1 MLRYLRIIFFKVSVI
16 MPFLGRL
23 SAKLFVS
30 FSIAIA
36 GLVVIATIGNIAL
49 NRTVTVSQEV
59 KEKKFNLAI
68 LVEKFASTSTSIIN
82 SIEVSA
88 AQSTEEGL
96 AEAIETKMILDSQLQ
111 QALALAENGQLAGRL
126 QELQEMAEKV
136 MALGTARVKVV
147 IDQDF
152 AAISTATTAFTAQT
166 EAFRKQLR
174 QVQETSRNDLES
186 SLEGLISGS
195 RQSALIALVTALV
208 LVPLTI
214 ALSVWV
220 YSATVR
226 PIHSAMS
233 ITRAVASGD
242 FAQDIRIKG
251 SLEFVRLGEALR
263 GMVDQLDANRQQL
276 LENRKAAEL
285 RVRVQSEIIEM
296 IGESAEN
303 VASLSRRCSQSS
315 DFLLE
320 NLNRQSTSLDEVNEM
335 ISAVSSQS
343 TANADRATE
352 AVDITMDARRAAES
366 GNRKMDDMV
375 QAMESIGQSSQEILK
390 ILDVLQD
397 IAEQTNLLALNAT
410 IEAARAGE
418 AGKGFAVVAQEVK
431 GLASRSSQ
439 AVKETSGLLEKSA
452 GDVDNGSRI
461 AQQTAAELAQIV
473 GTVDR
478 VTTIANQIADR
489 SKEQAQGIESVS
501 MRLADIHQETGQ
513 MTAMSSQNKDD
524 TASMAENAGQLVTQ
538 LHLKVEETEKK
549 FGAVKSIIY
558 REEEK
563 FLRGSAAELIV

>member
-1 MLRYLRIIFFKVSVI
+1 

-59 KEKKFNLAI
+59 KEKKFSLAI

-96 AEAIETKMILDSQLQ
+96 DEARETKKILDSQLQ
-111 QALALAENGQLAGRL
+111 EALALAENGPLAERL
-126 QELQEMAEKV
+126 QELQEVAEKV
-136 MALGTARVKVV
+136 MALGTTRVKVV

-152 AAISTATTAFTAQT
+152 AAMSSATTAFTAQT

-174 QVQETSRNDLES
+174 QVQETSRRDLES
-186 SLEGLISGS
+186 SLENLISGS
-195 RQSALIALVTALV
+195 RQSAFIALITTLV

-220 YSATVR
+220 YLATVR

-233 ITRAVASGD
+233 ITRSVASGD
-242 FAQDIRIKG
+242 FSQDIHIKG

-263 GMVDQLDANRQQL
+263 GMVDQLDTNRQQL

-315 DFLLE
+315 DFLLD

-335 ISAVSSQS
+335 ISAVNSQS
-343 TANADRATE
+343 TANAERATE

-513 MTAMSSQNKDD
+513 MTAMSAQNKGD

-549 FGAVKSIIY
+549 FGAVKSVIY

-563 FLRGSAAELIV
+563 FLRSTAAELIV

>member
-1 MLRYLRIIFFKVSVI
+1 
-16 MPFLGRL
+16 
-23 SAKLFVS
+23 
-30 FSIAIA
+30 
-36 GLVVIATIGNIAL
+36 
-49 NRTVTVSQEV
+49 
-59 KEKKFNLAI
+59 
-68 LVEKFASTSTSIIN
+68 
-82 SIEVSA
+82 
-88 AQSTEEGL
+88 
-96 AEAIETKMILDSQLQ
+96 
-111 QALALAENGQLAGRL
+111 
-126 QELQEMAEKV
+126 
-136 MALGTARVKVV
+136 
-147 IDQDF
+147 
-152 AAISTATTAFTAQT
+152 
-166 EAFRKQLR
+166 
-174 QVQETSRNDLES
+174 
-186 SLEGLISGS
+186 
-195 RQSALIALVTALV
+195 LV

-220 YSATVR
+220 YLATVR

-242 FAQDIRIKG
+242 FSQDIHIKG
-251 SLEFVRLGEALR
+251 SLEFVRLGEALH

-303 VASLSRRCSQSS
+303 VASLSKRCSQSS

-343 TANADRATE
+343 TANAERATE

-513 MTAMSSQNKDD
+513 MTAMSAQNKGD
-524 TASMAENAGQLVTQ
+524 TAGLAENAGQLVTQ
-538 LHLKVEETEKK
+538 LRLKLEETEKK
-549 FGAVKSIIY
+549 FGAVKSVIY

-563 FLRGSAAELIV
+563 FLRSTAAELIV

>member
-1 MLRYLRIIFFKVSVI
+1 

-59 KEKKFNLAI
+59 KEKKFHLAI

-96 AEAIETKMILDSQLQ
+96 GEAIETKKILDSQLQ
-111 QALALAENGQLAGRL
+111 EALALAENGQLAERL
-126 QELQEMAEKV
+126 QELQETAEKV

-152 AAISTATTAFTAQT
+152 AAMSTATTAFTAQT
-166 EAFRKQLR
+166 QAFRNQLR
-174 QVQETSRNDLES
+174 QVQETSRRDLES
-186 SLEGLISGS
+186 SLENLISGS
-195 RQSALIALVTALV
+195 RQSALIALITTLV

-214 ALSVWV
+214 VLSAWV
-220 YSATVR
+220 YVATVR

-285 RVRVQSEIIEM
+285 RVRVQGEIIEM

-343 TANADRATE
+343 TANAERATE

-375 QAMESIGQSSQEILK
+375 QAMASIGQSSQEILK

-513 MTAMSSQNKDD
+513 MTSISSQNKDD
-524 TASMAENAGQLVTQ
+524 TAGLAENAGQLVTQ
-538 LHLKVEETEKK
+538 LRLKLEETEKK
-549 FGAVKSIIY
+549 FGAVKSVIY
-558 REEEK
+558 RDEEK
-563 FLRGSAAELIV
+563 FLRGTAAELIV